1 MMEHGSDVARLRQR
15 IALEY
20 EAAMRGLTGLAI
32 TAPHEFIT
40 ARMERI
46 ADCHQ
51 ELQALVGEPA
61 AIQVVAQA
69 LERAG
74 GESET

>member
-1 MMEHGSDVARLRQR
+1 MARLRQR

-46 ADCHQ
+46 AECHE
-51 ELQALVGEPA
+51 ELQAL
-61 AIQVVAQA
+61 IQVVAEA
-69 LERAG
+69 LEQAG
-74 GESET
+74 SEGEA